1 MEPRLCKTTT
11 AYRRGHS
18 CETTLLALVEK
29 WKNAVDCK
37 KVVGVPSMDMS
48 KAFDSLYHPLLIK
61 KLEAYGLSSKAT
73 TLLHSYFSDRYCQV
87 RINNYAES
95 EWVRVNRGC
104 SQGSNLGPVLWNFYQ
119 NDLPLNINK
128 SELMMYAYDYELYV
142 IGNDIVEIQTTLT
155 DEGKLTSQT
164 NYRVILKN
172 IRPCALDQKMIWN

>member
-11 AYRRGHS
+11 ALRRGHS
-18 CETTLLALVEK
+18 CETTLLALVDK

-37 KVVGVPSMDMS
+37 KVVGVLSMDMS

-104 SQGSNLGPVLWNFYQ
+104 PQGSNLGPVLWNIYQ
-119 NDLPLNINK
+119 NDNK
-128 SELMMYAYDYELYV
+128 SESMMYADDHQLYV
-142 IGNDIVEIQTTLT
+142 TGNDIVEIQTTLT
-155 DEGKLTSQT
+155 DEGKLTT
-164 NYRVILKN
+164 E
-172 IRPCALDQKMIWN
+172 